1 MSLSILFH
9 LINALL
15 GYELWL
21 PSNGACEPGMQSG
34 LKINEDPS
42 IQVADSR
49 HVQKL
54 RAEIATLHGFDWIP
68 CNASNRFCNLRCAS

>member
-1 MSLSILFH
+1 
-9 LINALL
+9 
-15 GYELWL
+15 
-21 PSNGACEPGMQSG
+21 MQSG